1 MIDTHSAVKQ
11 LVEGGMSESLAET
24 VVRTQQQ
31 LVGGEV
37 ATRADLAGVKV
48 DLAGVKVDLAGV
60 KADLAEVKADLA
72 EVKADLAGVKV
83 DLNQVRQELT
93 QEISEV
99 RHEIELLRKDVD
111 ALDQRLTEK
120 LNRQTSDMTVR
131 LGGLIVLG
139 IAILEALRRLA

>member
-48 DLAGVKVDLAGV
+48 DLAGVK
-60 KADLAEVKADLA
+60 ADLAE
-72 EVKADLAGVKV
+72 VKV
-83 DLNQVRQELT
+83 DLNQVRQELN

>member
-24 VVRTQQQ
+24 VVQTQQQ

-48 DLAGVKVDLAGV
+48 DLAGVK
-60 KADLAEVKADLA
+60 ADLAE
-72 EVKADLAGVKV
+72 VKV
-83 DLNQVRQELT
+83 DLNQVRQELN

>member
-37 ATRADLAGVKV
+37 ATRADLAE
-48 DLAGVKVDLAGV
+48 VKVDLAGV

-83 DLNQVRQELT
+83 DLNQVRQELN
-93 QEISEV
+93 QEISKL
-99 RHEIELLRKDVD
+99 RHEMELLRKDVD

>member
-37 ATRADLAGVKV
+37 ATRADLAE
-48 DLAGVKVDLAGV
+48 VKVDLAGV

-72 EVKADLAGVKV
+72 EVKADLAGVKI
-83 DLNQVRQELT
+83 DLNQVRQELI

-99 RHEIELLRKDVD
+99 RHEIELVRKDVD

>member
-24 VVRTQQQ
+24 VVQTQQQ

-48 DLAGVKVDLAGV
+48 DLAGVK
-60 KADLAEVKADLA
+60 ADLAE
-72 EVKADLAGVKV
+72 VKV
-83 DLNQVRQELT
+83 DLNQVRQELN
-93 QEISEV
+93 QEISKL
-99 RHEIELLRKDVD
+99 RHEMELVRKDVD

>member
-37 ATRADLAGVKV
+37 ATRADLAE
-48 DLAGVKVDLAGV
+48 VKVDLAGV

-83 DLNQVRQELT
+83 DLNQVRQELN

>member
-24 VVRTQQQ
+24 VVQTQQQ

-48 DLAGVKVDLAGV
+48 DL
-60 KADLAEVKADLA
+60 
-72 EVKADLAGVKV
+72 
-83 DLNQVRQELT
+83 NQVRQELT
-93 QEISEV
+93 QEISKL
-99 RHEIELLRKDVD
+99 RHEMELFRKDVD